1 MPLAGTTEPV
11 AGVAPPFVFDPE
23 ALEQRRF
30 DRDRSQAVVVL
41 VALVVPL
48 AAFAVNDAMLT
59 GDSVRQ
65 LAVAWTVRSVGVGAL
80 VLTAFQLRRARTRA
94 RFERVLFAALMVG
107 VVLMVVTH
115 LGRPR
120 SSLLPTRFELLVVVG
135 CYVALPL
142 RTGLQMV
149 PALVLSAVSLS
160 LVFFWHTDVSV
171 PELVSHAACFALA
184 NVLGILIT
192 RRRHAAEAEEDVA
205 WRAVTF
211 AHASLQRTIR
221 ELRALRSVVPICP
234 SCRKVRGAREAWQQ
248 LEAFVAER
256 GDVEF
261 SKVLCPAC
269 LQKEFG
275 AVLSDETPPGGNSV
289 VR

>member
-1 MPLAGTTEPV
+1 MPASRTTPQ
-11 AGVAPPFVFDPE
+11 AGVAAPFGGATPAAVFDPE

-30 DRDRSQAVVVL
+30 DRDRSQAMMVL

-48 AAFAVNDAMLT
+48 AAFAVNDALL
-59 GDSVRQ
+59 SSNSWRH
-65 LAVAWTVRSVGVGAL
+65 LAVAWTVRATAVIAL
-80 VLTAFQLRRARTRA
+80 LMTGMQLRRARTRA

-120 SSLLPTRFELLVVVG
+120 NSLLPTRFELLCVVG

-142 RTGLQMV
+142 RTRLQMA
-149 PALVLSAVSLS
+149 PALLLSVVSLS

-192 RRRHAAEAEEDVA
+192 RRRHAAQAEEDVA

-211 AHASLQRTIR
+211 AHASMQRTVR

-275 AVLSDETPPGGNSV
+275 AVMPTPGDG
-289 VR
+289 